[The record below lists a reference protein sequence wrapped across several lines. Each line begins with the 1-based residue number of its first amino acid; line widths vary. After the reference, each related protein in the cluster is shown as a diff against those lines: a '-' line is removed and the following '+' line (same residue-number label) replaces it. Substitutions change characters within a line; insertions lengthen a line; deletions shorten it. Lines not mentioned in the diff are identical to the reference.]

1 MTAPQ
6 TNQPTRSRLDG
17 GTVREALRL
26 TDHVHGDEDI
36 PVIWYLGQWDAQVY
50 GALIGVGIALV
61 AWLVPDYYL
70 RLYIFFAFI
79 AMKPLYWYVEV
90 KEPLKQ
96 IDMYGLL
103 NTHQTSHQRNT
114 MNFPIYGC
122 ILAVFIWATAPLVG
136 LPRPPY
142 GWLEVIVLGL
152 SFTNALLVIFVMQP
166 LLDNYLQA
174 TAGQRRV
181 EREG

>member
-1 MTAPQ
+1 M
-6 TNQPTRSRLDG
+6 SS
-17 GTVREALRL
+17 
-26 TDHVHGDEDI
+26 
-36 PVIWYLGQWDAQVY
+36 
-50 GALIGVGIALV
+50 GVG
-61 AWLVPDYYL
+61 
-70 RLYIFFAFI
+70 
-79 AMKPLYWYVEV
+79 
-90 KEPLKQ
+90 
-96 IDMYGLL
+96 
-103 NTHQTSHQRNT
+103 S
-114 MNFPIYGC
+114 
-122 ILAVFIWATAPLVG
+122 PLVVSFGAPAPAGG